1 MLSKI
6 SKKLW
11 FGKYCTI
18 HQKFI
23 FSWWCVC
30 MFSFFCWSL
39 QVSWWKLEEGPL
51 AREMGKVIAWK
62 DFCKNFP
69 FFTFQLSFFVVQRFN
84 RKFYP
89 FTFSCSLLLV
99 LKCNICENKIIFLNY
114 SRVGQFH
121 ICEVKIFFLKYSR
134 VGQFQI
140 CELIIFLLKYSRVG
154 QFHIC
159 EAKII
164 WLASSIFVKLK

>member
-11 FGKYCTI
+11 LGKNCII
-18 HQKFI
+18 HQKVI

-99 LKCNICENKIIFLNY
+99 LKCNICESKIIFLNY
-114 SRVGQFH
+114 SGIFWWTQNCCSF
-121 ICEVKIFFLKYSR
+121 IPLFLIIGIFFLLF
-134 VGQFQI
+134 VIG
-140 CELIIFLLKYSRVG
+140 
-154 QFHIC
+154 
-159 EAKII
+159 KIR
-164 WLASSIFVKLK
+164 ANEYQMRSQHSCA